1 MVFRDKSPR
10 QFLANVCLPRTLA
23 LGLGLLQGCCVFW
36 RSVGGSGTFSA
47 LIIRMLGVLAEGA
60 GPFAMADKS
69 RRFGRDLLDA
79 PQDASDLLAA
89 LACGDT
95 SGPEEESLSRLLG
108 AALDEA
114 RMARENGQQK
124 GAVFIERL
132 EAQLGA
138 LVGHGLTVAGRL
150 LVARTWVRVGLAAP
164 DCLALPPDE
173 DAVAGDPA
181 ETEAMLNDL
190 LRSMTDKTGTSVS
203 ALHALFAELLPTV
216 PPEARQVLVRITV
229 ARPSEVYADLGCAW
243 LLEGNAGAD
252 RSPGSGTAFRAG
264 GSTADHSAQ
273 LAGR

>member
-1 MVFRDKSPR
+1 M
-10 QFLANVCLPRTLA
+10 
-23 LGLGLLQGCCVFW
+23 FW

-150 LVARTWVRVGLAAP
+150 LVARTWVRVGLGG
-164 DCLALPPDE
+164 
-173 DAVAGDPA
+173 AG
-181 ETEAMLNDL
+181 L
-190 LRSMTDKTGTSVS
+190 
-203 ALHALFAELLPTV
+203 
-216 PPEARQVLVRITV
+216 
-229 ARPSEVYADLGCAW
+229 
-243 LLEGNAGAD
+243 
-252 RSPGSGTAFRAG
+252 SGTA
-264 GSTADHSAQ
+264 
-273 LAGR
+273 AGRGRCGGRSGRNGGDAERPVAQHD